1 MKFAK
6 KSTGSLFPVIIKSFL
21 KRYLFMILDIT
32 IVLIIISGISIFQDK
47 ADIVLIVFWFI
58 IAIYSLFLKR
68 YSSFFHLTIST
79 FIAFMWV
86 YIARDNYGYNYNYTT
101 LAGMNLLP
109 VMAWALGMTGA
120 LEIFSNFIIRR
131 KMIRFLAFSLAFWV
145 LLIIV
150 ETYAFH
156 IINIRDIASGNNVG
170 LPFCNCIHAPW
181 WMRIV
186 YFSMAPGYYAIT
198 LIADEYINSF
208 LTARNL
214 QRTTERTS

>member
-1 MKFAK
+1 MKFSI
-6 KSTGSLFPVIIKSFL
+6 KSTGSFSPEIIKSFL
-21 KRYLFMILDIT
+21 QRYLFMIFDII
-32 IVLIIISGISIFQDK
+32 IVLIIIAGISVFQDK

-58 IAIYSLFLKR
+58 IAIYTVYLRRFN
-68 YSSFFHLTIST
+68 SFFHLAIST
-79 FIAFMWV
+79 CIAFIWV
-86 YIARDNYGYNYNYTT
+86 FIARDNYGYNYNYMT

-131 KMIRFLAFSLAFWV
+131 KMIRFLTFSLAFGV

-156 IINIRDIASGNNVG
+156 IINIRDIASGNSVG

-198 LIADEYINSF
+198 SIVDEYINSY
-208 LTARNL
+208 LAAKNL
-214 QRTTERTS
+214 QRTTERS